1 MDALAGLREAQEAE
15 FVITVADP
23 TPSALQMAAI
33 GIADDILLVLE
44 NSEVLPAE
52 LDAKVRLVQKIAQA
66 RGRLS
71 ANGLFAGLQGLTP
84 PPSHWRLVHAI
95 ANGLGDDPLP
105 DALREQWDAL
115 DAELGEAEHA
125 TVMIDIAALPHPEDE
140 PDTWTG
146 ALLGLLGD
154 PEADE
159 A

>member
-1 MDALAGLREAQEAE
+1 
-15 FVITVADP
+15 
-23 TPSALQMAAI
+23 
-33 GIADDILLVLE
+33 
-44 NSEVLPAE
+44 
-52 LDAKVRLVQKIAQA
+52 
-66 RGRLS
+66 
-71 ANGLFAGLQGLTP
+71 
-84 PPSHWRLVHAI
+84 
-95 ANGLGDDPLP
+95 LGDDPLP